1 MEAFGGPCWTAG
13 VNPAYC
19 RQPSNITLRVTQCM
33 EASDDQDNFRER
45 KWACDHAHES
55 VDHALNC
62 GVEWLD
68 SIVDRAKG
76 QRQEP
81 TVT

>member
-1 MEAFGGPCWTAG
+1 
-13 VNPAYC
+13 
-19 RQPSNITLRVTQCM
+19 M